1 MKKKIV
7 KRGEKFATFA
17 SREELEFQ
25 RQNEER
31 RSLGY
36 DPIVIEN
43 VDYDGDNI
51 QDSKGNFV
59 GRIDD
64 SSDLRIEDDYYE
76 LHQSN
81 ENLFEYVESLVK
93 DFLKA
98 NWESDDF
105 DENAEDNLRA
115 FFEK

>member
-7 KRGEKFATFA
+7 KKGEKFASFA
-17 SREELEFQ
+17 SKEEIKFQ
-25 RQNEER
+25 RENEAR

-36 DPIVIEN
+36 DSIVISN

-51 QDSKGNFV
+51 RDSKGNFV
-59 GRIDD
+59 GRIDY
-64 SSDLRIEDDYYE
+64 SSDLRIEDDYYD

-81 ENLFEYVESLVK
+81 ENLFQYVESLVK
-93 DFLKA
+93 DFLKD
-98 NWESDDF
+98 NWEMDDF
-105 DENAEDNLRA
+105 DENAEDNLRE